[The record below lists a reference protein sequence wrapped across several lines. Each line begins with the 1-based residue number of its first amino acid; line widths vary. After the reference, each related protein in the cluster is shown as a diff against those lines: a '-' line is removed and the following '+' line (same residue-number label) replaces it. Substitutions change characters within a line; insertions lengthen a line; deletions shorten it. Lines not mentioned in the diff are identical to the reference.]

1 VSFKGVEL
9 CRNPEWMKQLCEALG
24 ENTTVTELDL
34 SGTGMTDAAVQ
45 QLAILLCNV
54 SKAPQLTKL
63 NLSDNPL
70 SPMSETVLNGLGRLR
85 SQLHVVLGQAGP
97 LADGFVCQKQL
108 IEGLSA
114 WPADDL
120 KVPDTQADFY
130 CPLEISGEGNERI
143 KLEKGFSG
151 SNGTKWKC
159 DLATFEQYNQTGN
172 FVLLELTANKAD
184 PNNGVLV

>member
-1 VSFKGVEL
+1 
-9 CRNPEWMKQLCEALG
+9 
-24 ENTTVTELDL
+24 
-34 SGTGMTDAAVQ
+34 MTDAAVQ

-151 SNGTKWKC
+151 SNGTSAPQRTRVHC
-159 DLATFEQYNQTGN
+159 QHAHARACSPGQRPSPLRPQSGSATSRRLSSTTRR
-172 FVLLELTANKAD
+172 VTSCCSS
-184 PNNGVLV
+184 